1 MCVCTWV
8 LYTCV
13 YMMCTCVC
21 PPSWINMQRIE
32 EDIGVSFSIAF
43 WLIPLRQGLS
53 LTPKLP
59 LLARHAGQWI
69 PKICLSLLPKMHACP
84 AGVDPP
90 LCLLNPG
97 NRFLDIRG
105 ICRGWE
111 EGSTGRCV
119 TSEEH
124 VEDEGGLCRFLAN
137 CSLLLNCLLLYKRW
151 VLHYTSQGC
160 QENKQPKQ
168 TKQTKTRGRGQCL
181 EWGKIKVRRWLEGWF
196 SSFEHWL
203 LFQTT

>member
-1 MCVCTWV
+1 MHPILTLTFVYTRNRYFHWLLAFRCVCARACVRTCV

-13 YMMCTCVC
+13 YVMCTCVC
-21 PPSWINMQRIE
+21 SPSWINMQRIE

-59 LLARHAGQWI
+59 LLARHADQWI
-69 PKICLSLLPKMHACP
+69 PKICLSLLPKTHACP
-84 AGVDPP
+84 AGADPP

-124 VEDEGGLCRFLAN
+124 VED
-137 CSLLLNCLLLYKRW
+137 
-151 VLHYTSQGC
+151 
-160 QENKQPKQ
+160 
-168 TKQTKTRGRGQCL
+168 GRRALQAL
-181 EWGKIKVRRWLEGWF
+181 GK
-196 SSFEHWL
+196 
-203 LFQTT
+203 LFIAPELFVIV